1 VLDACS
7 TGRLQMVGDG
17 RHRLDP
23 GGRASPGFPAAAKGP
38 ERAVSVVGLGWAF
51 SSSSF
56 SFALLSLV

>member
-1 VLDACS
+1 
-7 TGRLQMVGDG
+7 MVGDG